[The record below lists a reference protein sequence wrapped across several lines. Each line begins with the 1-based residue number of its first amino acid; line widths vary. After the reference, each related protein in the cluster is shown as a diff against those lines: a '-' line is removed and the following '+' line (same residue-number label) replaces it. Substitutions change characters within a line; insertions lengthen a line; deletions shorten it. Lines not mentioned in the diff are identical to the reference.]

1 MNSKNNK
8 AENKNESF
16 VIRSMVAGSS
26 RKRPYP
32 SATSELAAYRATGL
46 SPDEISALIQML
58 NSNRILA
65 VPDIEPGTPLFWVR
79 NFEIVTMFYGGVG
92 NIILDD
98 DGEYELLCD
107 MYTTRKGAIQRKT
120 SDPDGQ
126 KILVPGAFGTCI
138 FLDID
143 EANCVLQERVRLMM
157 GD

>member
-1 MNSKNNK
+1 MSSKNNK
-8 AENKNESF
+8 TENKIESS

-32 SATSELAAYRATGL
+32 SAASELAAYRATGL
-46 SPDEISALIQML
+46 SPSEISALIQAL
-58 NSNRILA
+58 NNNKVFAI
-65 VPDIEPGTPLFWVR
+65 PDIEPGTPLFWICDLK
-79 NFEIVTMFYGGVG
+79 IVTMFYGGVR

-98 DGEYELLCD
+98 DGEYVLLCD

-126 KILVPGAFGTCI
+126 KILVPGAFGTCL
-138 FLDID
+138 FLDIN
-143 EANCVLQERVRLMM
+143 EANCELQERVRLMM